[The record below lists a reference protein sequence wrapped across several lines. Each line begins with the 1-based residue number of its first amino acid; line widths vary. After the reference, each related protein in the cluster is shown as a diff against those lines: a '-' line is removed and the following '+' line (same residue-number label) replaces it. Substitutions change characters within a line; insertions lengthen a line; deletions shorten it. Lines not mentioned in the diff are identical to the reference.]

1 MIQEI
6 TIENYKSIQSLSI
19 ELGRVTVFIG
29 ENGCGKSNILEAI
42 ALGSAAAADKLDNEF
57 LASRGIRVTDPQ
69 LMRSAFDV
77 KNLDKEIR
85 VSFKP
90 QDKEKISFILQHN
103 NQPYSSWE
111 YKLEGAAFIDSFA
124 KTETSTLSRRIK
136 KEKEES
142 SEDIRQLDELSVII
156 EEKLG
161 GLNFDIA
168 VLEKSREFIN
178 EALNRLFSDSNLAIE
193 PIQNEVKKM
202 QRTQNDYLKMVEELK
217 IKANRQLEELNE
229 LEKIN
234 NDHILTLMGIKF
246 GFLLFCI
253 QFSFL
258 KEFEKEG
265 QIQPLGINGEGLF
278 KYLRY
283 LSQPQFKEK
292 LDEIKEKLE
301 LIDWF
306 DDFDI
311 PDNLYP
317 GERTLKL
324 KDRYLDPDL
333 EYFDQ
338 KSANEGFLFLLFYF
352 CLFIGEETPKFFAID
367 NIDSSLNPRLCR
379 RLIQEL
385 VELAKKHDKQVIL
398 TTHNPA
404 ILDGLDLHD
413 EEQKL
418 YVISR
423 KLSGHTRADQ
433 VFSPKAPEG
442 KDPVRL
448 SEAFLRGYIGGL
460 PENF

>member
-1 MIQEI
+1 LV
-6 TIENYKSIQSLSI
+6 NK
-19 ELGRVTVFIG
+19 
-29 ENGCGKSNILEAI
+29 
-42 ALGSAAAADKLDNEF
+42 
-57 LASRGIRVTDPQ
+57 
-69 LMRSAFDV
+69 
-77 KNLDKEIR
+77 
-85 VSFKP
+85 
-90 QDKEKISFILQHN
+90 
-103 NQPYSSWE
+103 
-111 YKLEGAAFIDSFA
+111 
-124 KTETSTLSRRIK
+124 
-136 KEKEES
+136 
-142 SEDIRQLDELSVII
+142 
-156 EEKLG
+156 
-161 GLNFDIA
+161 
-168 VLEKSREFIN
+168 
-178 EALNRLFSDSNLAIE
+178 ALNNLFSDFSDSNLAIE
-193 PIQNEVKKM
+193 PIQNQAQEI
-202 QRTQNDYLKMVEELK
+202 QQTLNDYLKMIEELK
-217 IKANRQLEELNE
+217 IKANRQLEEFNE

-246 GFLLFCI
+246 NFLLFCI

-306 DDFDI
+306 EDFDI

-385 VELAKKHDKQVIL
+385 VELAKKYDKQVIL

-404 ILDGLDLHD
+404 VLDGLDLD
-413 EEQKL
+413 DQEQKL
-418 YVISR
+418 YVINR
-423 KLSGHTRADQ
+423 KRSGHTRADQ
-433 VFSPKAPEG
+433 ISPPKPLEG
-442 KDPVRL
+442 QELVPL

-460 PENF
+460 PKNF

>member
-57 LASRGIRVTDPQ
+57 LAPRGIRVTDPK
-69 LMRSAFDV
+69 LMRSAFD
-77 KNLDKEIR
+77 KD
-85 VSFKP
+85 
-90 QDKEKISFILQHN
+90 
-103 NQPYSSWE
+103 
-111 YKLEGAAFIDSFA
+111 
-124 KTETSTLSRRIK
+124 
-136 KEKEES
+136 S
-142 SEDIRQLDELSVII
+142 SEHIKVNFKNIDNQ
-156 EEKLG
+156 
-161 GLNFDIA
+161 NFDFSFEIEGKDYPSYKIENRI
-168 VLEKSREFIN
+168 LE
-178 EALNRLFSDSNLAIE
+178 
-193 PIQNEVKKM
+193 Q
-202 QRTQNDYLKMVEELK
+202 QK
-217 IKANRQLEELNE
+217 IKAVIKQFNQDTLLVQESLDNIIKNVLDTFNKKNE
-229 LEKIN
+229 SSKKI
-234 NDHILTLMGIKF
+234 L
-246 GFLLFCI
+246 
-253 QFSFL
+253 
-258 KEFEKEG
+258 EKEG
-265 QIQPLGINGEGLF
+265 ILNFILFALEFSKIQNFKEEGQILPLGIHGEGLF
-278 KYLRY
+278 KYIQN

-306 DDFDI
+306 EDFDI
-311 PDNLYP
+311 PENLYP
-317 GERTLKL
+317 GERTLKI

-379 RLIQEL
+379 RLIEEL

-404 ILDGLDLHD
+404 VLDGLDLHD

-418 YVISR
+418 YVINR
-423 KLSGHTRADQ
+423 KLSGCTRANRI
-433 VFSPKAPEG
+433 FPLKAPEG

>member
-1 MIQEI
+1 
-6 TIENYKSIQSLSI
+6 
-19 ELGRVTVFIG
+19 V
-29 ENGCGKSNILEAI
+29 SN
-42 ALGSAAAADKLDNEF
+42 
-57 LASRGIRVTDPQ
+57 
-69 LMRSAFDV
+69 
-77 KNLDKEIR
+77 
-85 VSFKP
+85 
-90 QDKEKISFILQHN
+90 
-103 NQPYSSWE
+103 
-111 YKLEGAAFIDSFA
+111 
-124 KTETSTLSRRIK
+124 
-136 KEKEES
+136 
-142 SEDIRQLDELSVII
+142 
-156 EEKLG
+156 
-161 GLNFDIA
+161 
-168 VLEKSREFIN
+168 
-178 EALNRLFSDSNLAIE
+178 
-193 PIQNEVKKM
+193 
-202 QRTQNDYLKMVEELK
+202 
-217 IKANRQLEELNE
+217 
-229 LEKIN
+229 
-234 NDHILTLMGIKF
+234 
-246 GFLLFCI
+246 FLLFGLELTELKR
-253 QFSFL
+253 FST
-258 KEFEKEG
+258 EN
-265 QIQPLGINGEGLF
+265 QIEPLGIQGQGLF

-306 DDFDI
+306 DDFEI